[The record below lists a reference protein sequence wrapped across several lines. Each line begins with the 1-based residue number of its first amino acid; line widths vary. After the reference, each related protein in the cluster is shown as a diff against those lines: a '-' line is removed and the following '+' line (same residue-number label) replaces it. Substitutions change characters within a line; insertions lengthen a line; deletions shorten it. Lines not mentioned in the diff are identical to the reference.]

1 MVWVRRCYSFIYVAS
16 LILQI
21 VTMKLLY
28 LRRKTTRVPMAEE
41 GECVISKYFLYSFID
56 FCNVQI

>member
-1 MVWVRRCYSFIYVAS
+1 MVWVRRCYSFIYVAR